1 MSQPVR
7 RVGSDLSRSIFSA
20 ANRHVALQHQSTSS
34 NDVHGSNDDIAKAK
48 QRLLLLFSGIR
59 TWRRSVDGGGAGR
72 AESGDGSKKRQVKA
86 SSRRGGVLDLAQ
98 LVKKYV
104 SMLEQLFASFS
115 NGRSREKRGRRALRR
130 RPHSFTSG
138 RGVGGGAAA
147 GTSKRH
153 KGSRLSSA
161 PASLR
166 GSPVNSGHLSVGGS
180 AVKVSTSSSS
190 ESTMEELHSAI
201 QAAIAHCK
209 NSIAVA
215 KQQAAAGDDNTADQC
230 KY

>member
-7 RVGSDLSRSIFSA
+7 RVGSDLSRSICSA
-20 ANRHVALQHQSTSS
+20 ANRHGALQHQSTSS
-34 NDVHGSNDDIAKAK
+34 NDVHGSNDDVAKAK
-48 QRLLLLFSGIR
+48 QRLRLLFSGIS

-72 AESGDGSKKRQVKA
+72 SENGDGGKKRQVNA
-86 SSRRGGVLDLAQ
+86 SSRRGGALDLAQ

-115 NGRSREKRGRRALRR
+115 NGRSREKRGRRELRR

-138 RGVGGGAAA
+138 RGVGGGGA
-147 GTSKRH
+147 GTLKRQ

-166 GSPVNSGHLSVGGS
+166 WSPVNSGHLSVGGS

-215 KQQAAAGDDNTADQC
+215 KQ
-230 KY
+230 